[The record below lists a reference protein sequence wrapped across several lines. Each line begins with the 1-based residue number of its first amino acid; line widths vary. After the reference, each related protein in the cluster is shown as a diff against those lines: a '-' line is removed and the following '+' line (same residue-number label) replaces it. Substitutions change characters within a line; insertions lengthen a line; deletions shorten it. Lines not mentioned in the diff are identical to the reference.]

1 MMTTNEQTKC
11 AHLPCRCVSQSGDK
25 YCSQACKEAG
35 SRDVEIACQCNH
47 GTCPL
52 TV

>member
-1 MMTTNEQTKC
+1 MMTTNEQVKC
-11 AHLPCRCVSQSGDK
+11 AHLPCRCLVQSGDK

-35 SRDVEIACQCNH
+35 SQEVEIGCQGDH
-47 GTCPL
+47 GSCPL